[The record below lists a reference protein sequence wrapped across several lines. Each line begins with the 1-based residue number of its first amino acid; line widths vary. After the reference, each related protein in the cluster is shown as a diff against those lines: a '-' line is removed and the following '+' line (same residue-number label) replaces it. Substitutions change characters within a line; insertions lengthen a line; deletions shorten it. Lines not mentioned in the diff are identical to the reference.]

1 MAVAL
6 DAIPQRSVQ
15 MKIAALAPFP
25 FVGLEFGGAERIQNL
40 LTRVDHPIEVFTP
53 NYGPSQTSK
62 FKNLSIN
69 YVEVPEA
76 MRVHEFDLVIAKNS
90 GPLFADKLADYDPD
104 LVILEHPWQA
114 DALTGQKYVY
124 DAHNNEAA
132 MKRMLKLENSVEE
145 TMRVEAIALSANH
158 VTYCSEDDNL
168 VTDSRKTFIP
178 NGTDIPYLPM
188 HHGVNSNVLLFVGSA
203 HPPNIGAA
211 LTLTSLAKAMPEYHV
226 VIAGN
231 CSLHIQSDLPNVTV
245 LGHVDAK
252 MLDYLMRTSHAFVNI
267 IAAGAGTSLKVAR
280 AMSYGLPVISSAV
293 GARGYAE
300 GCIITK
306 NAQDVLDSLVSLTN
320 PKSYQEAAQRARA
333 ASEQYSWDSVGARFN
348 LVIEEALN
356 DRG

>member
-1 MAVAL
+1 
-6 DAIPQRSVQ
+6 

-124 DAHNNEAA
+124 DAHNNETA
-132 MKRMLKLENSVEE
+132 MKRMLKLEDSVEE
-145 TMRVEAIALSANH
+145 TIRLEAIALKANH

-168 VTDSRKTFIP
+168 VTHSPKTFVP
-178 NGTDIPYLPM
+178 NGTDIPDLPA
-188 HHGVNSNVLLFVGSA
+188 HHGVNSNVLLFVGSS
-203 HPPNIGAA
+203 HRPNIGAA
-211 LTLTSLAKAMPEYHV
+211 LTLASLAKALPQYHI

-231 CSLHIQSDLPNVTV
+231 CSAHIQSELPNLTI
-245 LGHVDAK
+245 LGHIDAK

-280 AMSYGLPVISSAV
+280 ALSYGLPVISSAV
-293 GARGYAE
+293 GARGYSE
-300 GCIITK
+300 GCLITK
-306 NAQDVLDSLVSLTN
+306 NAQDVLDNLVLLRN
-320 PKSYQEAAQRARA
+320 PKNYKEAAEKARA
-333 ASEQYSWDSVGARFN
+333 AAQPYSWNSVGASFSAA
-348 LVIEEALN
+348 IEQALSEQ
-356 DRG
+356 G